1 MGTHNICLYKE
12 VDKNY
17 TCCNLKTRKLLD
29 CVLIDVYAV
38 IRLNMVVDCTVA
50 HLSEAQDKG

>member
-17 TCCNLKTRKLLD
+17 MAINYLKTTELLD
-29 CVLIDVYAV
+29 CMLIRVCVLIRA
-38 IRLNMVVDCTVA
+38 NMV
-50 HLSEAQDKG
+50 LE